1 MMLLQEEIPN
11 RLLLL
16 SRLIAEGFQLLL
28 ESFAVL
34 TTPGRQLGE
43 LQTMV
48 RNPMASL
55 QKLLQLHR

>member
-28 ESFAVL
+28 ESFAVP

-55 QKLLQLHR
+55 QKLLQLPR